1 MHGKE
6 GLSKNYGKKSQVR
19 ERKSRRLCKCSI
31 LYARPVQH
39 CSAHAGKRGAG
50 GRARWHLT
58 NAYCTKRKQL
68 LHQLSSSLHS

>member
-1 MHGKE
+1 MHAWEE

-31 LYARPVQH
+31 QACAALQYVPVLARVGQ
-39 CSAHAGKRGAG
+39 G
-50 GRARWHLT
+50 GSARWHLT

-68 LHQLSSSLHS
+68 LHQLSSSPRS